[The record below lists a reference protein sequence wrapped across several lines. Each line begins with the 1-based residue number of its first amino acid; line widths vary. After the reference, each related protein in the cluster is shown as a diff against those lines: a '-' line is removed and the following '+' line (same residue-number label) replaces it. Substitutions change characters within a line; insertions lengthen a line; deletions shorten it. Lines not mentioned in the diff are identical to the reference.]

1 MTEEGIV
8 ASDAT
13 KNKFDDTFPDAV
25 SNVAVAIAV
34 ENHEEFNQKYYEIT
48 KEKIEKYQTKSA
60 SRHC

>member
-1 MTEEGIV
+1 MMYQGLHIWVMTEEGII

-34 ENHEEFNQKYYEIT
+34 ENHEEFNQEILRNNER
-48 KEKIEKYQTKSA
+48 KN
-60 SRHC
+60 

>member
-1 MTEEGIV
+1 MTEEGII

-34 ENHEEFNQKYYEIT
+34 ENHEEFNQEILRNNER
-48 KEKIEKYQTKSA
+48 KN
-60 SRHC
+60 